1 MSSRVIEYRPP
12 RIAAALLLVAATFHL
27 LAPIHLFASLIV
39 GVALGTTGFSVMM
52 WAWWQFQQNEVA
64 VCPTEVTERLITDG
78 VYRFTRNP
86 MCLGMLMILA
96 GIAAF
101 VGTLPF
107 YIAVIALFTIIDRS
121 FCPYE
126 ENKLASAFGR
136 DYKTYKS
143 QVRRWI

>member
-1 MSSRVIEYRPP
+1 MY
-12 RIAAALLLVAATFHL
+12 
-27 LAPIHLFASLIV
+27 
-39 GVALGTTGFSVMM
+39 
-52 WAWWQFQQNEVA
+52 
-64 VCPTEVTERLITDG
+64 
-78 VYRFTRNP
+78 
-86 MCLGMLMILA
+86 LGMLMILA

-126 ENKLASAFGR
+126 ENELASAFGR